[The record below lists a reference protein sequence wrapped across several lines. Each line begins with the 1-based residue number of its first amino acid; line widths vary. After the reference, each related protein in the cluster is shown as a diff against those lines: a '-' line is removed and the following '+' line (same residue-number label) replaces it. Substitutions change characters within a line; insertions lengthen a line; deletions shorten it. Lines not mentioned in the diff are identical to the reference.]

1 MPLQSLLNASRILLR
16 GISQVFLQGD
26 PRLGLA
32 CLLAIAV
39 GAPPLL
45 AGALLGGALGPLLA
59 RLLHCADSDIEAGLY
74 GYNAVLIGML
84 LAFRFAWS
92 PGLVSLVALGCLA
105 SVALQRLFLH
115 GLRRRRWLPPYT
127 LGFVLNGW
135 WLVPLGAW
143 LGLAP
148 AAHGG
153 CFSCAWSGTAELAAL
168 TLGIGEIIFLGE
180 PLAGLLVWLGLLLV
194 SRPSAAWALAGAAA
208 SLPLAWLL
216 GYDWASALAGFY
228 GLNAA
233 LAGLALAL
241 RYRSVW
247 PPLLGMVLAVALQPL
262 FGLLSLLV
270 VMIDSIDEIHQDY
283 GDLLAYIEWGFT
295 GIFLVEYLLRLYCSP
310 KPLRYAFSFYG
321 LVDLLAILPGF
332 LALLYPDA
340 QYLLIVRV
348 IRMLRIFRVL
358 KLRQYLSQANF
369 LLTALRGSK
378 QKIIVFFLTVMTLV
392 TVFGALMYVVEGPE
406 HGFTS
411 IPRGIYWAIVTL
423 TTVGFGDIT
432 PKTPLGQAI
441 ASLVMLTGYSIIA
454 VPTGIFTAELATA
467 MRQDP
472 ANLLQRDCPVC
483 RKATHEVQAAFCC
496 RCGNPLFPREEGSH
510 GKS

>member
-1 MPLQSLLNASRILLR
+1 MSAPDSWRE
-16 GISQVFLQGD
+16 
-26 PRLGLA
+26 RLYIVIFQTDTRDG
-32 CLLAIAV
+32 
-39 GAPPLL
+39 
-45 AGALLGGALGPLLA
+45 
-59 RLLHCADSDIEAGLY
+59 RRFDSA
-74 GYNAVLIGML
+74 
-84 LAFRFAWS
+84 
-92 PGLVSLVALGCLA
+92 
-105 SVALQRLFLH
+105 
-115 GLRRRRWLPPYT
+115 
-127 LGFVLNGW
+127 
-135 WLVPLGAW
+135 
-143 LGLAP
+143 
-148 AAHGG
+148 
-153 CFSCAWSGTAELAAL
+153 
-168 TLGIGEIIFLGE
+168 
-180 PLAGLLVWLGLLLV
+180 LLLV
-194 SRPSAAWALAGAAA
+194 ILA
-208 SLPLAWLL
+208 
-216 GYDWASALAGFY
+216 
-228 GLNAA
+228 
-233 LAGLALAL
+233 
-241 RYRSVW
+241 
-247 PPLLGMVLAVALQPL
+247 
-262 FGLLSLLV
+262 SLLV

-283 GDLLAYIEWGFT
+283 G
-295 GIFLVEYLLRLYCSP
+295 
-310 KPLRYAFSFYG
+310 
-321 LVDLLAILPGF
+321 DLLAILPGF